1 VQLVRPVAGQRDL
14 DLAGASVDWHRDGP
28 GGLVGALRADGDD
41 EPARTVTV
49 PVDGR
54 AGEIEIPLPGD
65 GPYELHASV
74 AGEDGAAS
82 PSTSVTT

>member
-1 VQLVRPVAGQRDL
+1 
-14 DLAGASVDWHRDGP
+14 
-28 GGLVGALRADGDD
+28 
-41 EPARTVTV
+41 V